1 MRAKR
6 RLPPEAEDEEEVTG
20 SVHVS
25 ARNRPS
31 DVGGVAPHQQ
41 GT

>member
-6 RLPPEAEDEEEVTG
+6 RLPPEAEDEVVMTMY
-20 SVHVS
+20 VS

-31 DVGGVAPHQQ
+31 DVGGMAPRR
-41 GT
+41 GRL